1 VRVRRD
7 HVEILSWFAAQ
18 AAWRPRTVDTYATPE
33 VCMPV
38 TSEITFHNLEPSD
51 AVSGAV
57 ERWIARL
64 DHVYARILACDVVID
79 RPHLHQRRGCPFRVS
94 VFVKVPGR
102 DLAAHSEEHDAY
114 VAIAEAFRS
123 LRRQLVDAIDVRR
136 GDVKTHVVER
146 TGRVGVNVGKQRAGF

>member
-1 VRVRRD
+1 MA
-7 HVEILSWFAAQ
+7 I
-18 AAWRPRTVDTYATPE
+18 
-33 VCMPV
+33 
-38 TSEITFHNLEPSD
+38 TSEITFHNLDASD

-64 DHVYARILACDVVID
+64 DHVHDRILACDVVID

-102 DLAAHSEEHDAY
+102 DLAAQSEDQDAY
-114 VAIAEAFRS
+114 RAISETFRS
-123 LRRQLVDAIDVRR
+123 LRRQLVDAIDLRR

-146 TGRVGVNVGKQRAGF
+146 TGHVGVNVDKQRIDL